1 MGGYFWREA
10 VPSPNYLVGLEAHVF
25 AVLTALRA
33 LGLGRAGWLA
43 EAWLEGE
50 EPRPN
55 PKIACAGAAS
65 ASCASCRSGSI
76 YFGVAGVAAVAAVA
90 AVAGVAGVA
99 AVAGVAVAAVAGVI
113 TFWLLAETRLLV
125 AQWPYGMPQCY

>member
-43 EAWLEGE
+43 ESWLEGE

-76 YFGVAGVAAVAAVA
+76 YFGVAGVA
-90 AVAGVAGVA
+90 GVA

-125 AQWPYGMPQCY
+125 AQWLYGMLQCY